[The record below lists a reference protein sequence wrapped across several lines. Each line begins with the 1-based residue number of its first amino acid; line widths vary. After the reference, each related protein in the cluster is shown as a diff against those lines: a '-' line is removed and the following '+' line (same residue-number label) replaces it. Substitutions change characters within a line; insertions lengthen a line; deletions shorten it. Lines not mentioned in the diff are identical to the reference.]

1 MKLARRARAE
11 RGGGRRIALW
21 VGCAILAIIVL
32 LCVFG
37 PIISPYSAGEF
48 AGRPFLGPSWSHP
61 FGTDSF
67 GRDVFVRVW
76 VGGRL
81 DLFIAAV
88 VVGASLVIGTIIGV
102 ISGATKHRWLDS
114 VLMRTV
120 DAIVAFPFLI
130 LILALI
136 VVVGR
141 DKTVWVLPAGAPAI
155 ILAIIVVDWSIYARL
170 ARGET
175 LALRES
181 EYVTAARMVGYPQR
195 QIIRR
200 QLMGGVV
207 RVTASYAVAD
217 VILVVVAAAS
227 LAFLGSG
234 VQAPAPEWGG
244 IMYEGRSVLQTS
256 WWITTFPGI
265 VLAVTGLSIT
275 LVADSLLKVKE

>member
-1 MKLARRARAE
+1 MKLARRKRAE
-11 RGGGRRIALW
+11 RGGGRQVALW
-21 VGCAILAIIVL
+21 VGGAGLVAVL
-32 LCVFG
+32 LLCIVG
-37 PIISPYSAGEF
+37 PIVSPYGAGEF
-48 AGRPFLGPSWSHP
+48 AGRPFSGPSPSHP

-67 GRDVFVRVW
+67 GRDVFVRVC

-81 DLFIAAV
+81 DLFIAVV
-88 VVGASLVIGTIIGV
+88 VVGASLVIGTIVGV
-102 ISGATKHRWLDS
+102 ISGATKRRWLDS
-114 VLMRTV
+114 LLMRTV

-155 ILAIIVVDWSIYARL
+155 ILAIIVVDWAIYARL

-175 LALRES
+175 LALRQS
-181 EYVTAARMVGYPQR
+181 EYVTAARMIGYPQR
-195 QIIRR
+195 QIVRR

-265 VLAVTGLSIT
+265 VLAVTGLSVT
-275 LVADSLLKVKE
+275 LIADSLLRVKK